1 MTPSGRFALA
11 LVGSLVLWWTT
22 FSAALR
28 GDVDVTTA
36 LFRYL
41 IAYVVARI
49 GAGILSAVV
58 TICHADPAM
67 ARDGGP
73 RRRRDDME
81 TDAALVESENRSR

>member
-11 LVGSLVLWWTT
+11 LVGSLVLWWST
-22 FSAALR
+22 FSAAMR

-36 LFRYL
+36 LLRYL

-58 TICHADPAM
+58 TICRVDPA
-67 ARDGGP
+67 AGRDGP
-73 RRRRDDME
+73 RRRREDGV
-81 TDAALVESENRSR
+81 TDPGLVESENRSR